1 MLPCVR
7 LLKVCGLAVAA
18 GCLLLPTGSV
28 AQQPDSEAAALEL
41 LPALEKVSAVEP
53 LAGSALVPGG
63 APASAYWI
71 GVGCEPVPAV
81 LQAQLKLPEGEGLAV
96 VTVAEGSPA
105 AAAGIQVNDVLLAA
119 GDQPLKS
126 VADLVSAVDEAKER
140 EINIKLL
147 RAGETMTLTVRPAKR
162 PEEAQQ
168 RRRAQFPEGMPGRF
182 HRAFQWLGPAVVVG
196 GELFVPKDMSVS
208 ITVEHGK
215 PARIAVKKGEKS
227 WEVEQDKLND
237 LPPEVRGPVQGL
249 LLSMPRLAAGIAP
262 PAIELEVQE
271 PLPFLPGG
279 PAEARRVFRW
289 FQPQPGD
296 AKIEQQL
303 DELMRQVVELRRA
316 IEEELRKKQ
325 AE

>member
-1 MLPCVR
+1 MFPCVR

-18 GCLLLPTGSV
+18 GCLLLPTASV
-28 AQQPDSEAAALEL
+28 AQQPEAEAAVPEL
-41 LPALEKVSAVEP
+41 QLLDVSAADPQRAVFAFSP
-53 LAGSALVPGG
+53 DSVPT
-63 APASAYWI
+63 SAYWI

-81 LQAQLKLPEGEGLAV
+81 LQAQLKLPEGEGLV
-96 VTVAEGSPA
+96 VATVAEGSPA

-119 GDQPLKS
+119 GDKPLKS

-147 RAGETMTLTVRPAKR
+147 RAGEATTLTVRPARR

-168 RRRAQFPEGMPGRF
+168 RGFPPLPEAVPGRVA
-182 HRAFQWLGPAVVVG
+182 RAFQWLAPGVVVG
-196 GELFVPKDMSVS
+196 GELFVPKDMSVT

-249 LLSMPRLAAGIAP
+249 LLSMPRLAAGIMP
-262 PAIELEVQE
+262 PAMEVEVQV
-271 PLPFLPGG
+271 PFQPGA
-279 PAEARRVFRW
+279 PNRVFRL
-289 FQPQPGD
+289 FQPQRGD
-296 AKIEQQL
+296 AQIEQRL
-303 DELMRQVVELRRA
+303 DELKQQIDELRQA
-316 IEEELRKKQ
+316 IEELSKKQ